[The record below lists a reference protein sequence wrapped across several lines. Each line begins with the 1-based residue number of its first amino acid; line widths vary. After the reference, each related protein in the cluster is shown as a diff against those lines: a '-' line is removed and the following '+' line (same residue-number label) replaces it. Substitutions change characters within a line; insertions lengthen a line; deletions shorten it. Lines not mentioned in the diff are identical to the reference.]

1 MPLIILGIGLILWLL
16 SIYLVRKWKYF
27 WVYFGINLIIIAI
40 YTNYTVYGN
49 LEFLGHD
56 EYGLGRLMMLFA
68 VPIVHVSISFIIAIV
83 INYRLNKI
91 IIANNTYSK

>member
-1 MPLIILGIGLILWLL
+1 MPLIILGIGLVLWML
-16 SIYLVRKWKYF
+16 SIYLVHKWKYF
-27 WVYFGINLIIIAI
+27 WVFFGINLIVLAL
-40 YTNYTVYGN
+40 YTTYTIYGN

-68 VPIVHVSISFIIAIV
+68 IPIVHVLIAFIIAVV

-91 IIANNTYSK
+91 TITHNTYSK